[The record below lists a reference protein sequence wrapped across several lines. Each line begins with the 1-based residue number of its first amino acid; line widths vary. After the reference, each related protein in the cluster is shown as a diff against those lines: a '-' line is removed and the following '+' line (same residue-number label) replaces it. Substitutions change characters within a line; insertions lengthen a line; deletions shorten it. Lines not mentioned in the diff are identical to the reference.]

1 MAKFDL
7 YLNGKIAQSNVDS
20 PVVIKDLKP
29 DTQYDDYGL
38 AYAGKSAKTP
48 LSFKTATQPVT
59 GVSLDKTTLSL
70 ETGKTATLKA
80 TVAPTDATNKGL
92 NWASTDEA
100 IATVDS
106 KGVVTG
112 VKAGTA
118 TIKVGTKDGNKSAEA
133 EVTVKTPVVLVSG
146 ISLNKE
152 TTTIDTGKNETLK
165 ATISPENATNKAVKW
180 ASDNTDVATVD
191 NAGKV
196 IAVKAGTANVTAT
209 SDDQGKVAT
218 IKVTV
223 KDPVV
228 AVTGVKLDKTELSVE
243 EGATAQL
250 KATIAP
256 GNATNKKVAWKSGNP
271 ETFTIDGNG
280 KVTGVKAGSATAVA
294 TTDDGAK
301 TAEATVTVTA
311 KPEPEPEEPAE

>member
-7 YLNGKIAQSNVDS
+7 YLDGKIAQSNIDS

-80 TVAPTDATNKGL
+80 TIDPNDATNKGL
-92 NWASTDEA
+92 NWASDNEKV
-100 IATVDS
+100 ATVDS

-112 VKAGTA
+112 VVPGTA
-118 TIKVGTKDGNKSAEA
+118 NIKVGTKDGNKSAQA
-133 EVTVKTPVVLVSG
+133 KVTVKDPVVHVTDV
-146 ISLNKE
+146 KF
-152 TTTIDTGKNETLK
+152 
-165 ATISPENATNKAVKW
+165 ANATANVDVGQTVTRAAQVNPSNATDKSGTYK
-180 ASDNTDVATVD
+180 SDHEDVATVD
-191 NAGKV
+191 QSGK
-196 IAVKAGTANVTAT
+196 IKGIKAGTAVITFMSKDGGKTAKCT
-209 SDDQGKVAT
+209 
-218 IKVTV
+218 VTV
-223 KDPVV
+223 KEPVV

-256 GNATNKKVAWKSGNP
+256 GNATNKKVAWKSGNT
-271 ETFTIDGNG
+271 ETFTIDANG
-280 KVTGVKAGSATAVA
+280 KITGVKAGQATAVA

-311 KPEPEPEEPAE
+311 KPAESEAPAE

>member
-1 MAKFDL
+1 MTKFDL
-7 YLNGKIAQSNVDS
+7 YLDGKIVQSNVDS

-29 DTQYDDYGL
+29 DTQYNDYSL
-38 AYAGKSAKTP
+38 TFVGKSDGEP
-48 LSFKTATQPVT
+48 VSFKTKVQSVT
-59 GVSLDKTTLSL
+59 GVSLDKTKLSID
-70 ETGKTATLKA
+70 TGKTATLKA
-80 TVAPTDATNKGL
+80 TVVPD
-92 NWASTDEA
+92 
-100 IATVDS
+100 
-106 KGVVTG
+106 
-112 VKAGTA
+112 
-118 TIKVGTKDGNKSAEA
+118 
-133 EVTVKTPVVLVSG
+133 
-146 ISLNKE
+146 
-152 TTTIDTGKNETLK
+152 
-165 ATISPENATNKAVKW
+165 NATNKAVKW
-180 ASDNTDVATVD
+180 ASDNADVATVD

-228 AVTGVKLDKTELSVE
+228 AVTGVSLDQAELSVE

-256 GNATNKKVAWKSGNP
+256 SNATNKKVAWKSGNP
-271 ETFTIDGNG
+271 EMFTIDGNG

-294 TTDDGAK
+294 TTDDGSK
-301 TAEATVTVTA
+301 TAEAKVTVTA

>member
-1 MAKFDL
+1 MATFDL
-7 YLNGKIAQSNVDS
+7 YKDGKVDQEGVES
-20 PVVIKDLKP
+20 PIEITGLKP
-29 DTQYDDYGL
+29 NTQYDNYAL

-80 TVAPTDATNKGL
+80 TVVPDNATNKGL

-180 ASDNTDVATVD
+180 ASDNADVATVD

-228 AVTGVKLDKTELSVE
+228 AVTGVSLDQAELSVE

-280 KVTGVKAGSATAVA
+280 KVTGVKTGSATAVA
-294 TTDDGAK
+294 TTDDGGK
-301 TAEATVTVTA
+301 TAEAKVTVTA

>member
-7 YLNGKIAQSNVDS
+7 YLDGKIAQSNIDS

-29 DTQYDDYGL
+29 DTQYNDYSL
-38 AYAGKSAKTP
+38 TFAGKSDGESV
-48 LSFKTATQPVT
+48 SFKTKVQSVT
-59 GVSLDKTTLSL
+59 GVSLDKTKLSID
-70 ETGKTATLKA
+70 TGKTATLKA
-80 TVAPTDATNKGL
+80 TVVPD
-92 NWASTDEA
+92 
-100 IATVDS
+100 
-106 KGVVTG
+106 
-112 VKAGTA
+112 
-118 TIKVGTKDGNKSAEA
+118 
-133 EVTVKTPVVLVSG
+133 
-146 ISLNKE
+146 
-152 TTTIDTGKNETLK
+152 
-165 ATISPENATNKAVKW
+165 NATNKAVKW
-180 ASDNTDVATVD
+180 ASDNADVATVD

-228 AVTGVKLDKTELSVE
+228 AVTGVSLDQAELSVE

-294 TTDDGAK
+294 TTDDGGK
-301 TAEATVTVTA
+301 TAEAKVTVTA
-311 KPEPEPEEPAE
+311 KPEPEPDPDPEEPAE

>member
-7 YLNGKIAQSNVDS
+7 YLDGKIAQSNIDS

-38 AYAGKSAKTP
+38 AYAGKSAKTT

-70 ETGKTATLKA
+70 ETGKIATLKA
-80 TVAPTDATNKGL
+80 TVAPIDATNKGL
-92 NWASTDEA
+92 NWASDNEKV
-100 IATVDS
+100 ATVDS
-106 KGVVTG
+106 KGVVTA
-112 VKAGTA
+112 VAPGTA
-118 TIKVGTKDGNKSAEA
+118 NIKVGTKDGNKSAQ
-133 EVTVKTPVVLVSG
+133 T
-146 ISLNKE
+146 
-152 TTTIDTGKNETLK
+152 
-165 ATISPENATNKAVKW
+165 
-180 ASDNTDVATVD
+180 
-191 NAGKV
+191 
-196 IAVKAGTANVTAT
+196 
-209 SDDQGKVAT
+209 
-218 IKVTV
+218 KVTV
-223 KDPVV
+223 KDPAV

-271 ETFTIDGNG
+271 EMFTIDGNG

-294 TTDDGAK
+294 TTDDGGK
-301 TAEATVTVTA
+301 TAEAKVTVTA
-311 KPEPEPEEPAE
+311 KPEPEPDPEEPAE

>member
-1 MAKFDL
+1 MATFDL
-7 YLNGKIAQSNVDS
+7 YKDSKVDQEGVES
-20 PVVIKDLKP
+20 PIEITGLKP
-29 DTQYDDYGL
+29 NTQYDNYAL

-80 TVAPTDATNKGL
+80 TVVPDNATNKGL

-165 ATISPENATNKAVKW
+165 ATIAPENATNKAVKW
-180 ASDNTDVATVD
+180 ASDNADVATVD

-228 AVTGVKLDKTELSVE
+228 AVTGVSLDQAELSVE

-280 KVTGVKAGSATAVA
+280 KVTGVKTGSATAVA
-294 TTDDGAK
+294 TTDDGGK
-301 TAEATVTVTA
+301 TAEAKVTVTA